1 MRDLRFQPT
10 PRQLRGLRNY
20 ALILIAATAVLA
32 LIASLVRGGPLAGW
46 AMGAGLGALIGVWAY
61 VMYARASTECTPA
74 GIRTRGLGGLRQC
87 SWPQVADIAI
97 RPGTGTTIRVT
108 TVGGTRFL
116 LGVPVNGGV
125 MRDPEFGSKLRQIQE
140 YWRSATLA
148 ISSRLGEAGSDPL
161 QGP

>member
-1 MRDLRFQPT
+1 
-10 PRQLRGLRNY
+10 LRGLRNY
-20 ALILIAATAVLA
+20 TLISIAVTAVLA
-32 LIASLVRGGPLAGW
+32 VMAFLMRGGPLEGW
-46 AMGAGLGALIGVWAY
+46 AVGAGLVALIGAWAY
-61 VMYARASTECTPA
+61 VMYARAWTECTPA

-108 TVGGTRFL
+108 TVGGTQFL

-125 MRDPEFGSKLRQIQE
+125 MRDPEFVSKLRQIRE

-148 ISSRLGEAGSDPL
+148 INSRPGEAGSDPH
-161 QGP
+161 QGPC

>member
-1 MRDLRFQPT
+1 MQDLRFRPT

-20 ALILIAATAVLA
+20 VLILIAATAVLA
-32 LIASLVRGGPLAGW
+32 VLAFQVRGASVAW
-46 AMGAGLGALIGVWAY
+46 AVGLGLGALMGIWAY

-108 TVGGTRFL
+108 TVSGTRFL
-116 LGVPVNGGV
+116 LGVPVSGGV
-125 MRDPEFGSKLRQIQE
+125 MRDPEFGFKLRQIQE

-148 ISSRLGEAGSDPL
+148 ISSRPGEAGWDPL
-161 QGP
+161 QGPR